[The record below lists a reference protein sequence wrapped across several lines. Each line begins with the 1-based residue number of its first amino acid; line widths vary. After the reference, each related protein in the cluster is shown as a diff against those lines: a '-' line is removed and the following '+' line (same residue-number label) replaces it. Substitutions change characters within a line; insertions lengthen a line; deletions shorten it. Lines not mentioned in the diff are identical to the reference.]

1 MINFLI
7 LNFISMIII
16 NLFKINSLKKIVFFV
31 FINFIVVLY
40 FSISFIELIQ
50 YLVFLISMLY
60 IFINFYTIRYS
71 SIRIK
76 ILNDLN
82 NGRTAVSG
90 TGTQTATLVFGG
102 SPGPGVFTGA
112 TEEWNGTSWT
122 ETSDLATA
130 RTAPG
135 SAGTTTSALSA
146 GGTTAPGYVAS
157 TEEFTKPSIKR
168 RKQIQKAQYIQK
180 KRDLEMD

>member
-1 MINFLI
+1 MINFLV

-31 FINFIVVLY
+31 IINFIVVLY
-40 FSISFIELIQ
+40 FSNSFIELIQ

-82 NGRTAVSG
+82 NGKNIIS
-90 TGTQTATLVFGG
+90 
-102 SPGPGVFTGA
+102 
-112 TEEWNGTSWT
+112 EK
-122 ETSDLATA
+122 DL
-130 RTAPG
+130 
-135 SAGTTTSALSA
+135 
-146 GGTTAPGYVAS
+146 YDD
-157 TEEFTKPSIKR
+157 R
-168 RKQIQKAQYIQK
+168 RNRIEINNSSFMK
-180 KRDLEMD
+180 KGLFQFILLIVKVLKKMLI